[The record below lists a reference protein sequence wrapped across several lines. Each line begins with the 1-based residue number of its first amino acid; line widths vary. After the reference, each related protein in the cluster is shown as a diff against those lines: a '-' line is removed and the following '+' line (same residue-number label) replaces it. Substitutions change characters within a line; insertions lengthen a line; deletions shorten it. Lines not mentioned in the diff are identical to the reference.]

1 VSAAEAP
8 AHKPSAEPAGEVKRR
23 RNLFVFEAAQE
34 QQPRQRVTAKATHAS
49 VWRHTRTRIL
59 TGPVG

>member
-1 VSAAEAP
+1 
-8 AHKPSAEPAGEVKRR
+8 VKRR
-23 RNLFVFEAAQE
+23 RNLFVFEAAQG

-49 VWRHTRTRIL
+49 VWRHTHTRVL